1 MSLQPP
7 FLSVFDP
14 PESGEGSI
22 DPLSLMATYENLAE
36 RIYPYITVRMARPR
50 FLTAMVVG
58 AHVCG
63 EFIDELAADEVTP
76 AWLVFEW
83 YVVEAFIRCMQDYPE
98 GQMSRIPGTRKVQNA
113 QKDGRRVSAATY
125 LKTPQVFGFSGV
137 YRRLARGLRILSD
150 DLAIDEGGFKLIS
163 AWEKGQG
170 LKGFYAEQKGTG
182 AEFRE
187 ELRRAV
193 REGMRRGHVVRK
205 GKAWWETLARHLRP
219 GGARKGEAE
228 CIAQQ
233 LFSADLRP
241 AANDPMAEHMRCE
254 MLEHIQ
260 EHGKP
265 VGRDEEP
272 GFFRKVMRKASPEL
286 RDRLEYIDA
295 YEGVGRI
302 VDDALR
308 FILYL
313 STEKGAVPV
322 TEKDFSETNLSRQ
335 LTKELPAAIDRLEQ
349 CAPGMEGMEAVTRLL
364 VRYSGIHTSQALFQ
378 SVIAHH
384 EEAQQHKPPDG
395 KRPWLDRIGAGVVV
409 RALYSNSRPP
419 VGGDRYVFPYRT
431 SSVCSFLVDLKRLQ
445 P

>member
-1 MSLQPP
+1 MALQPP
-7 FLSVFDP
+7 FLSIFDP

-58 AHVCG
+58 ARVCG

-83 YVVEAFIRCMQDYPE
+83 YVVEAFIRCMQDYPAT
-98 GQMSRIPGTRKVQNA
+98 QMSRISGTRKVQNA
-113 QKDGRRVSAATY
+113 LKDGRRVSAATY
-125 LKTPQVFGFSGV
+125 LKIPQVFGFSGV
-137 YRRLARGLRILSD
+137 YRRLARGLKILSD
-150 DLAIDEGGFKLIS
+150 DLEIDEGGFELLS
-163 AWEKGQG
+163 AWEKEQG
-170 LKGFYAEQKGTG
+170 LKGFWGEQKGTG

-193 REGMRRGHVVRK
+193 REGMKRGYVIRK
-205 GKAWWETLARHLRP
+205 DKSWWETLARHLRP

-228 CIAQQ
+228 CIARQ

-241 AANDPMAEHMRCE
+241 TMNDPMAEHMRCE
-254 MLEHIQ
+254 MLGHIQ
-260 EHGKP
+260 EHGQP
-265 VGRDEEP
+265 VGREEEP
-272 GFFRKVMRKASPEL
+272 IFFRKVMRQASPEL
-286 RDRLEYIDA
+286 RDRLEHIDA

-308 FILYL
+308 LILYL

-322 TEKDFSETNLSRQ
+322 TEKDFSATNLARQ
-335 LTKELPAAIDRLEQ
+335 LTGELPAAIERLER

-364 VRYSGIHTSQALFQ
+364 VRNSGIRKPQALFQ
-378 SVIAHH
+378 TVLAHH

-409 RALYSNSRPP
+409 RTPYRSNRPP
-419 VGGDRYVFPYRT
+419 AGVDRYVFPYRT